1 MNKKG
6 SGKEN
11 IMTAAKVLTALLLP
25 FLLCLFYCAVRGG
38 SLFKLYLP
46 DSVNNDCLFYYKL
59 VEGTVSSGMPKG
71 YFGFNESHA
80 LFGSFAAWNPFILL
94 PWAVF
99 GKIFGWHFASP
110 FIANILFFSVSLAA
124 FTLLARPEW
133 KSMLCFYGLLFLF
146 PAVPVH
152 VLNALPECM
161 MVSGLILYYAF
172 AFACTRERRKTA
184 GIIGMF
190 VLAFFLTVIRPYMVL
205 FFFLPWFYL
214 RKESKPAAYAAGIC
228 SAGLAVSLNLLCSHY
243 LTSEY
248 FTPLYDLTFFKHLLS
263 GQIADA
269 LRDIK
274 YTFLYVFPE
283 IVKYFKGAFE
293 NGLTAGCQYFV
304 AVFTAVFL
312 AVCAFMKDRKNR
324 EIAALHA
331 FSVFAVF
338 TAVLFLLQKANEG
351 GRHLFLFAVTGCLV
365 LCMIKAGAVKD
376 GMVLLLA
383 AFLVF
388 FLIKGAFVPTDYDV
402 PFYDA
407 EAEAEVKYWEETF
420 SLQGIQATD
429 ETGYE
434 NSVIWVL
441 WDNTEEGRVATN
453 VEGLYALPKGMGISC
468 CEDSYVKEN
477 IKYLK
482 CGYIASVPDGE
493 IDELCRKEG
502 FEEIGRS
509 GNLVFFRTGP

>member
-1 MNKKG
+1 
-6 SGKEN
+6 
-11 IMTAAKVLTALLLP
+11 
-25 FLLCLFYCAVRGG
+25 
-38 SLFKLYLP
+38 
-46 DSVNNDCLFYYKL
+46 
-59 VEGTVSSGMPKG
+59 
-71 YFGFNESHA
+71 
-80 LFGSFAAWNPFILL
+80 
-94 PWAVF
+94 
-99 GKIFGWHFASP
+99 
-110 FIANILFFSVSLAA
+110 
-124 FTLLARPEW
+124 
-133 KSMLCFYGLLFLF
+133 
-146 PAVPVH
+146 
-152 VLNALPECM
+152 
-161 MVSGLILYYAF
+161 
-172 AFACTRERRKTA
+172 
-184 GIIGMF
+184 
-190 VLAFFLTVIRPYMVL
+190 
-205 FFFLPWFYL
+205 
-214 RKESKPAAYAAGIC
+214 
-228 SAGLAVSLNLLCSHY
+228 
-243 LTSEY
+243 
-248 FTPLYDLTFFKHLLS
+248 
-263 GQIADA
+263 
-269 LRDIK
+269 
-274 YTFLYVFPE
+274 
-283 IVKYFKGAFE
+283 
-293 NGLTAGCQYFV
+293 
-304 AVFTAVFL
+304 
-312 AVCAFMKDRKNR
+312 
-324 EIAALHA
+324 
-331 FSVFAVF
+331 
-338 TAVLFLLQKANEG
+338 
-351 GRHLFLFAVTGCLV
+351 
-365 LCMIKAGAVKD
+365 MIKAGAVKD